1 MADVYLLLPGL
12 AALCQN
18 AVSGYGRGLIH
29 REITAADVRRDF
41 QNLYRAKA
49 WFGSK

>member
-18 AVSGYGRGLIH
+18 AVSGYGGGLVH

-49 WFGSK
+49 WT